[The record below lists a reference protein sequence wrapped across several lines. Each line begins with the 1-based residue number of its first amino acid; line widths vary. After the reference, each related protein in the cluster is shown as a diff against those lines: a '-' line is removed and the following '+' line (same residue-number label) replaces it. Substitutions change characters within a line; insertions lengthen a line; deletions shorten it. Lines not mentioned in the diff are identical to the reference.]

1 MIILDT
7 NVVSEPL
14 KPAPDPAVVR
24 WLNRQAPHTLYL
36 TSVSLAEL
44 LSGIAAL
51 PGGRRRDALQV
62 ALNAQMLPLFE
73 GRILPFDTVAAQ
85 AFANVNARASAA
97 GNPVSFADCAIAAIA
112 RVHGFVLAT
121 RNMRDFRDTGIEM
134 VNPWAAEDSNKIT
147 S

>member
-14 KPAPDPAVVR
+14 KPAPDAAVVR
-24 WLNRQAPHTLYL
+24 WLNLQAPHTLYL

-51 PGGRRRDALQV
+51 PAGRRRDALQL

-85 AFANVNARASAA
+85 AFADVNARASAA
-97 GNPVSFADCAIAAIA
+97 GNPISFADCAIAAIA
-112 RVHGFVLAT
+112 RVHGFLLAT
-121 RNMRDFRDTGIEM
+121 RNTRDFRDTGIEM
-134 VNPWAAEDSNKIT
+134 VNPCATDDSK
-147 S
+147 

>member
-14 KPAPDPAVVR
+14 KPAPDAAVVR
-24 WLNRQAPHTLYL
+24 WLNLQVPHTLYL

-51 PGGRRRDALQV
+51 PAGRRRDALQV

-85 AFANVNARASAA
+85 AFANVNAQATAA
-97 GNPVSFADCAIAAIA
+97 GNPISFADCAIAAIA

-121 RNMRDFRDTGIEM
+121 RNTRDFRDTGIET
-134 VNPWAAEDSNKIT
+134 VNPWTADDSNEKT
-147 S
+147 H

>member
-14 KPAPDPAVVR
+14 KPAPDAAVVH
-24 WLNRQAPHTLYL
+24 WLNAQAPHTLYL

-44 LSGIAAL
+44 LSGIATL
-51 PGGRRRDALQV
+51 PSGRRRDALQL

-85 AFANVNARASAA
+85 TFAGVNASAMAA
-97 GNPVSFADCAIAAIA
+97 GNPISFADCAIAAIA

-121 RNMRDFRDTGIEM
+121 RNTRDFRDTGIE
-134 VNPWAAEDSNKIT
+134 VINPWTTDENP
-147 S
+147 